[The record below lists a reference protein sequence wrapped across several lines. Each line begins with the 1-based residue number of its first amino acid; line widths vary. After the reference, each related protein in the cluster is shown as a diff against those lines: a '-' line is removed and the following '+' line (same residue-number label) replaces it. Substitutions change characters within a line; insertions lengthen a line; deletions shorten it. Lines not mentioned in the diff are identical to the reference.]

1 MYRYFNRVSG
11 VGRGIYIYSWKSKG
25 LSHENIT
32 VPTTSDYKLNPELV
46 FFGTKIKVEFNGSC
60 LKQDKVTYDHVK
72 LVNICTV

>member
-1 MYRYFNRVSG
+1 MLVEVIIFILG
-11 VGRGIYIYSWKSKG
+11 KLKDCLMKI
-25 LSHENIT
+25 LQLLLLQLIT
-32 VPTTSDYKLNPELV
+32 SSVQNSV

>member
-11 VGRGIYIYSWKSKG
+11 VGRGIYKG

-46 FFGTKIKVEFNGSC
+46 FLV
-60 LKQDKVTYDHVK
+60 LK
-72 LVNICTV
+72 

>member
-1 MYRYFNRVSG
+1 MKILQLLLLQV
-11 VGRGIYIYSWKSKG
+11 
-25 LSHENIT
+25 IT
-32 VPTTSDYKLNPELV
+32 SSVQNSV

>member
-1 MYRYFNRVSG
+1 MLVEVIIFILGKLKDCLMKILQLLLLQV
-11 VGRGIYIYSWKSKG
+11 
-25 LSHENIT
+25 IT
-32 VPTTSDYKLNPELV
+32 SSVQNSV